1 MPKILRPGKVVIVL
15 RGRFAGRKAVVL
27 NTNQGNE
34 SRPYGHAVVAGVDRY
49 PLKVSKTMGKKKIS
63 KRIRI
68 KPFLRTL
75 NYNHVM
81 PTRCVLCAPFTL
93 QRTRVDGLHLATLS
107 RLTRASA
114 SPASAPTRTSALL
127 FVRPSRSP
135 SRTGA

>member
-49 PLKVSKTMGKKKIS
+49 PLKVAKTMGKKKIS

-81 PTRCVLCAPFTL
+81 PTRYAFE
-93 QRTRVDGLHLATLS
+93 VDKSLGVTS
-107 RLTRASA
+107 VSA
-114 SPASAPTRTSALL
+114 NKDKRIA
-127 FVRPSRSP
+127 VRK
-135 SRTGA
+135 